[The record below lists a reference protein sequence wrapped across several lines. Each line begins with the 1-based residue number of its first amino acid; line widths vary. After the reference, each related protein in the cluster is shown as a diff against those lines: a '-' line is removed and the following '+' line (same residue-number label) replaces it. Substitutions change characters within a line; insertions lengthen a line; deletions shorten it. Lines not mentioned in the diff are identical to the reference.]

1 MEQHIIELPLPP
13 GLWSIVSYN
22 RRNELGVDRGH
33 FDFCMSK
40 EEESAILALLLFD
53 NGINQE
59 NILVNGLPAQ

>member
-1 MEQHIIELPLPP
+1 
-13 GLWSIVSYN
+13 
-22 RRNELGVDRGH
+22 
-33 FDFCMSK
+33 MSK